1 MSMAHETIETTELMI
16 ETHSQVCRYVCIS

>member
-1 MSMAHETIETTELMI
+1 MAHETIETTELMI